1 MATTEQR
8 SGFRLPWASD
18 ARPGTL
24 MNGHPAD
31 PDGDQGPEP
40 NRAPDA
46 ERVTETT
53 DPSTA
58 EATEMQETTLPDQHA
73 MTWPNADPPAGDA
86 EAETTASG
94 QLAESGE
101 AEPAEIES
109 GEAEPAEIESGEAEP
124 AEAESAAPEA
134 EGGSDEEPEASA
146 EAPVVAPPDS
156 HAGDA
161 TEPAPPAPAVVATRS
176 RVRRDNPLV
185 AGLVRAM
192 RDAAGAAREESATR
206 FAEDAKARIEEIHA
220 HSADEAA
227 ELRKEADAEIVEI
240 RDWSKA
246 EMARIREETD
256 ERIADRRQ
264 RLESDIES
272 HAASVESRIERV
284 QEAIAGF
291 ERRMDAFF
299 EELLAEED
307 PAHLASLAEQLPEP
321 PSLDGDVAEVDEPR
335 NGSVADFPMG
345 ALDARGAEAAE
356 AEAFEG
362 LDPSAAIA
370 EGDAEDGT
378 SPDADQGVE
387 EIAEEDVVRRLES
400 FTSQPTPPADAVVT
414 RLAVVGL
421 VSVASI
427 AGFKRALAKVHGV
440 RSVTVASGPSGDFVF
455 TVAHDSNTDLTSV
468 VPALDGFAASITGDA
483 DGVLT
488 VTASDP
494 EGDH

>member
-31 PDGDQGPEP
+31 PDGDQGPGP
-40 NRAPDA
+40 DQAPDA

-73 MTWPNADPPAGDA
+73 MTWPNAKPTMGDA
-86 EAETTASG
+86 ESETTAG
-94 QLAESGE
+94 GEVAESAE
-101 AEPAEIES
+101 AKS
-109 GEAEPAEIESGEAEP
+109 AEP
-124 AEAESAAPEA
+124 AEAESAEAEPAEAEPAAPEL
-134 EGGSDEEPEASA
+134 EGVSHEEPEAS
-146 EAPVVAPPDS
+146 VVTPPDS
-156 HAGDA
+156 DAGHASEPG
-161 TEPAPPAPAVVATRS
+161 EPAPVGVATRS
-176 RVRRDNPLV
+176 QVRRDNPLV

-192 RDAAGAAREESATR
+192 RDAAGAAREETATR

-227 ELRKEADAEIVEI
+227 ELRKEADAEIIEI

-256 ERIADRRQ
+256 ERIADRHQ

-284 QEAIAGF
+284 QVAITGF

-299 EELLAEED
+299 EQLLAEED
-307 PAHLASLAEQLPEP
+307 PAHLAGLAEQLPEP
-321 PSLDGDVAEVDEPR
+321 PSLDGDVVEADESR
-335 NGSVADFPMG
+335 NGSAAGFPMG
-345 ALDARGAEAAE
+345 VLDARGAEAAE

-370 EGDAEDGT
+370 DGDADDGT
-378 SPDADQGVE
+378 STDAEGVE
-387 EIAEEDVVRRLES
+387 EIAEEDVVRRLEA
-400 FTSQPTPPADAVVT
+400 FTSPPTPPADAVVT

-427 AGFKRALAKVHGV
+427 AGFKRALAKVQGV

-455 TVAHDSNTDLTSV
+455 TVAHDSDTDLTSV

-494 EGDH
+494 ESDH